1 MLTVGR
7 KSDASC
13 HGWFLEPTPSAPLL
27 WEHCRWRFTQM
38 TGGVSL
44 PASSP
49 SSVSFNHLI
58 SPHRPRANRTPE
70 SPKWQHSKK
79 VLYGNPPRK
88 SLVATYQESPLYGK
102 PRRKLCPNSQLTPRP
117 PWQMIESCPL
127 RLVLGADTL
136 SPTEVGAL
144 SVAVHPDDGCLS
156 STCLQVTFRSACF
169 QQHSVWHFL
178 ALKNEL

>member
-1 MLTVGR
+1 M
-7 KSDASC
+7 
-13 HGWFLEPTPSAPLL
+13 EPTPSAPLL
-27 WEHCRWRFTQM
+27 WEHCRWWFTQM

-49 SSVSFNHLI
+49 SSLSFKHLI
-58 SPHRPRANRTPE
+58 SPHRPRANRTSE

-102 PRRKLCPNSQLTPRP
+102 PRRKLCPNSQSTPKP
-117 PWQMIESCPL
+117 PGQMIESCPL

-144 SVAVHPDDGCLS
+144 SVAVHPDDSCLS
-156 STCLQVTFRSACF
+156 ST
-169 QQHSVWHFL
+169 FL
-178 ALKNEL
+178 AGKRNLTEGIFLAGKRNFQGAS

>member
-27 WEHCRWRFTQM
+27 WEHCWWRFTQM

-49 SSVSFNHLI
+49 SSLSFKHLI
-58 SPHRPRANRTPE
+58 SPHRPKGQPNLRKSQVATLQE
-70 SPKWQHSKK
+70 SPIWQS
-79 VLYGNPPRK
+79 PRK
-88 SLVATYQESPLYGK
+88 SPVATYQESPLYGK
-102 PRRKLCPNSQLTPRP
+102 PRRKLCPNSQSTPRP
-117 PWQMIESCPL
+117 PGQMIESCPL

-136 SPTEVGAL
+136 NPTQVGAL
-144 SVAVHPDDGCLS
+144 SVAVHPDDSCLS
-156 STCLQVTFRSACF
+156 ST
-169 QQHSVWHFL
+169 FL
-178 ALKNEL
+178 AGKRNLTEGLFLAGKRNVQGAS

>member
-1 MLTVGR
+1 
-7 KSDASC
+7 
-13 HGWFLEPTPSAPLL
+13 
-27 WEHCRWRFTQM
+27 M

-49 SSVSFNHLI
+49 SSLSFKHLI

-70 SPKWQHSKK
+70 SPKWQHSKES
-79 VLYGNPPRK
+79 PIWQSPRK

-117 PWQMIESCPL
+117 PGQMIERCPL

-169 QQHSVWHFL
+169 RQRSVWHFL
-178 ALKNEL
+178 ALKKEL